1 MTATRGR
8 VLIIDDEENFREF
21 LGEALEAE
29 GYRVTTAS
37 TARGGLE
44 KAREDPPDVVLLDQ
58 NLPDEAGLAVLGR
71 LQALPVAPPVIM
83 ITAYAAYSRA
93 VEAVKKGA
101 FHYLCKPFEFDEL
114 MTVVERASAASPAG
128 SRESNPA
135 LASLVGTSREMSAL
149 KRQVVHL
156 AQSPVATILLQGES
170 GTGKELIARAIHVLS
185 ERSQGRLVA
194 VNCAALSDSLLM
206 SELFGHEKGA
216 FTDARE
222 QRKGVFEA
230 AHRGTLFLDE
240 ISEMGPRTQATVLRA
255 LEQRVVTRLGSSV
268 EIPVDVRIIAAT
280 NSALH
285 RLVETREFRA
295 DLYYRLNVVTLEVPP
310 LRSRTGDVE
319 VLAEYFSRQMAA
331 RYGKPFAEIPRPVL
345 EALASYSWPGNVR
358 ELRNVV
364 EHAYAVTD
372 GPGMTWDSLP
382 AQLRG
387 HLAAAAI
394 PEAYLAAASFRDAKR
409 RLVHE
414 FERNYVKQMLVL
426 CGGNVSQAAR
436 KAGMHRQGFQRLL
449 ARHGIVKDDSAQTS
463 FGD

>member
-1 MTATRGR
+1 MTPVRGR

-21 LGEALEAE
+21 LGEAIESE

-37 TARGGLE
+37 TARGGFE
-44 KAREDPPDVVLLDQ
+44 KAREEPPDVVLLDQ
-58 NLPDEAGLAVLGR
+58 NLPDETGLAVLAR
-71 LQALPVAPPVIM
+71 LQSLPVAPAVIM
-83 ITAYAAYSRA
+83 MTAYGAYSRA

-101 FHYLCKPFEFDEL
+101 FHYLCKPFEFAEL
-114 MTVVERASAASPAG
+114 MQLVERVTEASPAG
-128 SRESNPA
+128 GAHDSNPA
-135 LASLVGTSREMSAL
+135 LASLVGASREMSAL
-149 KRQVVHL
+149 KRQIVQL
-156 AQSPVATILLQGES
+156 ARSPVATILLQGES

-185 ERSQGRLVA
+185 ERAEGRLVA

-255 LEQRVVTRLGSSV
+255 LEQRVVTRLGGSV

-285 RLVETREFRA
+285 RLVDTHEFRA

-310 LRSRTGDVE
+310 LRLRSGDIE

-331 RYGKPFAEIPRPVL
+331 RYGKPVSEIPRQVL
-345 EALASYSWPGNVR
+345 TELLAYAWPGNVR

-364 EHAYAVTD
+364 EHAYAVSS
-372 GPGMTWDSLP
+372 GPGMTWEHLP
-382 AQLRG
+382 AQIRG
-387 HLAAAAI
+387 HSGVPALQAPYFA
-394 PEAYLAAASFRDAKR
+394 EASFRDAKR
-409 RLVHE
+409 RYVRE
-414 FERNYVKQMLVL
+414 FERAYLRQMLSN

-449 ARHGIVKDDSAQTS
+449 GRHGIGRDEAT
-463 FGD
+463 GTEP